1 MNRVIRVI
9 STIMILPFVIC
20 PVFGY
25 DSGGDI
31 AQPFASHYI
40 ESCDAR
46 MVIDGGGKIIVAF
59 SIKGE
64 MQMESIGAVSI
75 IIMESSDNSTF
86 TTVASFR
93 AESVSSLMGHNRLSY
108 SSSIT
113 YQGDPG
119 KYYKATVTLRVTT
132 SSGETETR
140 YVWTGSKQAT

>member
-1 MNRVIRVI
+1 MSKMKSVLSFFLTFLII
-9 STIMILPFVIC
+9 AC
-20 PVFGY
+20 PVFAK
-25 DSGGDI
+25 DTMEDQS
-31 AQPFASHYI
+31 QPYASRYI
-40 ESCDAR
+40 EGYSAD
-46 MVIDGGGKIIVAF
+46 ITPYGSGKIEVSF
-59 SIKGE
+59 SIQSE
-64 MQMESIGAVSI
+64 ITMQDIGAVSI

>member
-1 MNRVIRVI
+1 MKKAKLIVSLVLII
-9 STIMILPFVIC
+9 STVIC
-20 PVFGY
+20 PAY
-25 DSGGDI
+25 ARDTGGDQV
-31 AQPFASHYI
+31 QPNASKYI
-40 ESCDAR
+40 IGYGAD
-46 MVIDGGGKIIVAF
+46 VKILGRGMISVSF
-59 SIKGE
+59 SIQSE
-64 MQMESIGAVSI
+64 FQMQNIGAVSV